1 MVHLFK
7 PFIVKNSMN
16 SSKISLFS
24 KIVLLAVSALFF
36 ASLWFPMW
44 RIELEAPQYPE
55 GLVLQLHA
63 NKIGGDVDIIN
74 GLNHYIGMKTLH
86 TEDFPEFKILP
97 YIFGF
102 FGLFAFAMVFLN
114 KRKGVIV
121 LLSSFLLFGIL
132 AGVDFYRWN
141 YEYGHNLDP
150 NAAIVVPGM
159 AYQPPLIGYKQLL
172 NFGAYSIPDVGGW
185 ILITAGLLLFIV
197 VAKETHLVNRIFR
210 KPKIEAVLV
219 LLLAFSFMSCGDF
232 KVEPIKLNADNCDF
246 CKMSIADGKYAAEVI
261 TQKGRVYKFDDIS
274 CMTNYCKENSNGKI
288 GAYYV
293 SDFSQDNYLIPAE
306 TAFFLSGGTIK
317 SPMHGG
323 IIAFSKDNDAKEFG
337 KKLNA
342 KSIAWNSIITK

>member
-1 MVHLFK
+1 
-7 PFIVKNSMN
+7 MN
-16 SSKISLFS
+16 TSKITLFS
-24 KIVLLAVSALFF
+24 KVVLLAVSALFF
-36 ASLWFPMW
+36 ASLLFPMW

-63 NKIGGDVDIIN
+63 NKIGGDVAIIN

-86 TEDFPEFKILP
+86 TEDFPEFQILP

-102 FGLFAFAMVFLN
+102 FGLFALAMVFVN

-121 LLSSFLLFGIL
+121 LFSSFILFGVL

-172 NFGAYSIPDVGGW
+172 NFGAYSIPDIGGW
-185 ILITAGLLLFIV
+185 MLIAAGLLLFIV
-197 VAKETHLVNRIFR
+197 VAKETQLVRKIFR
-210 KPKIEAVLV
+210 KPKIDTVLV
-219 LLLAFSFMSCGDF
+219 LTLSFSFLSCGDF
-232 KVEPIKLNADNCDF
+232 KVEPIKLNADNCDY

-274 CMTNYCKENSNGKI
+274 CMANYCKENTNTKI

-293 SDFSQDNYLIPAE
+293 SDFNQDNNLIPAE
-306 TAFFLSGGTIK
+306 TAFFLSGGTIQ

-323 IIAFSKDNDAKEFG
+323 IIAVSKEKDANEFG
-337 KKLNA
+337 AKLNA
-342 KSIAWNSIITK
+342 KPINWEAIISK